1 MQFDMK
7 FESRLSKEISDMI
20 VIKYLRVK
28 KSCFSSR
35 KYKFTWKIKIKQYLK
50 SVRSGASFLS
60 EKIKE
65 S

>member
-1 MQFDMK
+1 
-7 FESRLSKEISDMI
+7 MI